1 MMKNDKPKNIDNKLI
16 TRCVDVIVITFS
28 TCVSLL
34 MIGFCAWLMKLML
47 G

>member
-1 MMKNDKPKNIDNKLI
+1 MGNDENKKVDNKLI
-16 TRCVDVIVITFS
+16 VRCTNVIAVTFS

-34 MIGFCAWLMKLML
+34 IIGICVWLMRLML

>member
-1 MMKNDKPKNIDNKLI
+1 MEKNKKVDNKLI
-16 TRCVDVIVITFS
+16 TRCVDVIVVTFS

-34 MIGFCAWLMKLML
+34 MIGVCAWLMKLML